1 MNTYYSDTTTITTSA
16 VISATFSS
24 IIYDGFTVDLKDCLF
39 LKFLA
44 LTTSILYLL
53 LSAGM
58 KRLKVDEDGV
68 EFFYYLRPFAR
79 RYRYEYGDVKKV
91 YFESAGTPGS
101 FPLFIFTTKRNH
113 PFLFFKNKYLFFL
126 NKNYYDARDILDLMK
141 EKNLRIRVKGSDG
154 IFEFLNKNSKYTW
167 KQ

>member
-1 MNTYYSDTTTITTSA
+1 MK
-16 VISATFSS
+16 FSS
-24 IIYDGFTVDLKDCLF
+24 SPVTIISSLILSIYFSLMYLPNLDFHNIDTPLF

-167 KQ
+167 K

>member
-24 IIYDGFTVDLKDCLF
+24 IIYDGFTVDLKNCLF

-44 LTTSILYLL
+44 LTASILYLL

-68 EFFYYLRPFAR
+68 EFLYYLRPFAR

-91 YFESAGTPGS
+91 YFEGISCGGA
-101 FPLFIFTTKRNH
+101 FPWFYIKTKRKH
-113 PFLFFKNKYLFFL
+113 PFLFFKHKYLFFIPKHFKQTKEIFRL
-126 NKNYYDARDILDLMK
+126 LKAKEIFIDVRALEETKKFLD
-141 EKNLRIRVKGSDG
+141 
-154 IFEFLNKNSKYTW
+154 T
-167 KQ
+167 